1 MATAFTIWLIGY
13 LYTLGIERRLC
24 DEREEP
30 LELMDAAKLLLFWPC
45 YLGQSGVFQ
54 QPPEVNI
61 GISESKSEDEILKA
75 QLSEYIEIAGKG
87 GKL

>member
-1 MATAFTIWLIGY
+1 MTAFIIWLIGY

-30 LELMDAAKLLLFWPC
+30 LELMDAVKLFLFWPC

-54 QPPEVNI
+54 
-61 GISESKSEDEILKA
+61 KAHEDT
-75 QLSEYIEIAGKG
+75 IEIENKEFEKAFDSLIDDLNK
-87 GKL
+87 KP